1 MILFLILKLQLA
13 NLIRYHQP
21 QTLPARDSL
30 TGEQGEQC
38 ARREGNAPPDRRA
51 DWMVFVTRRGFATA
65 VCPAAWASVCF
76 AVLAFHDR
84 KVPVQVG
91 RAKFFIMS
99 FSSFNTPWL
108 PQSKYYVPMITTLLQ
123 QKRHLA
129 CLPASYIVA
138 YSRKSWEN
146 WMYHMGKEIQGTKLL
161 ATTFV

>member
-1 MILFLILKLQLA
+1 MILFLILKLPLA

-21 QTLPARDSL
+21 QTLPARDGL

-65 VCPAAWASVCF
+65 VCPAAWVSVCF

-84 KVPVQVG
+84 KVPV
-91 RAKFFIMS
+91 K
-99 FSSFNTPWL
+99 
-108 PQSKYYVPMITTLLQ
+108 

-138 YSRKSWEN
+138 YSRKS
-146 WMYHMGKEIQGTKLL
+146 
-161 ATTFV
+161 